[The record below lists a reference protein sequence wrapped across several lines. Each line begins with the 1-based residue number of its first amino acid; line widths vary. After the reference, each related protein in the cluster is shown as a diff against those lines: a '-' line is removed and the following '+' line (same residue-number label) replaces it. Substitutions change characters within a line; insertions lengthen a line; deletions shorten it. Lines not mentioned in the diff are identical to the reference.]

1 MKAKKLLIPAMAV
14 VLAFGITACGP
25 KKGDDSSAAAS
36 SQTETDGS
44 TPSGQNTEQG
54 NAASQG
60 GSSNSSTPV
69 GNNPNYK
76 YKVATDEPKDFTIE
90 LLNKDA
96 IRCNVAT
103 PISTQKVSLMNAE
116 KFAEFKAQYPAL
128 DISFKY
134 DNYETWEKCI
144 SNGYYPAIYIKK
156 KGEAFEPGKFSE
168 ILKTIM
174 IEPSDENGNVES
186 PILTDIEY
194 KEMQDYFDTN
204 GPGEYELRVYVRDE
218 SSSKFSYHLH
228 SVIPFTVKDVNE

>member
-1 MKAKKLLIPAMAV
+1 MKTKKLIIPAMAIA
-14 VLAFGITACGP
+14 LAFGLTACGP
-25 KKGDDSSAAAS
+25 QKGDNSSAAS
-36 SQTETDGS
+36 SQTEAES
-44 TPSGQNTEQG
+44 SAQSGQESGQGTEEG
-54 NAASQG
+54 KG
-60 GSSNSSTPV
+60 NSSASSTQI
-69 GNNPNYK
+69 GSNQNYK

-96 IRCNVAT
+96 IRCNVSA

-116 KFAEFKAQYPAL
+116 KFAEYQAQYPAL
-128 DISFKY
+128 DVSFKF

-186 PILTDIEY
+186 PILTDLEY
-194 KEMQDYFDTN
+194 RDVQDYFDTN

-218 SSSKFSYHLH
+218 SSSKFSYHLQ